1 MTTSLYEII
10 PTTTSRQK
18 VNQQGGRA
26 RDSQRSRLYKAEKVL
41 HTPPQ
46 FETVQQCQD
55 FVNEVM
61 ASRWAAARWKNRI
74 EVRPGYGHRSATA
87 DPVSQIIQLP
97 VWARHH
103 AVILHEMA
111 HCLNTGSRTYAW
123 HGPEFAGLFL
133 SLVHHVM
140 GAESASKLRESFKA
154 NRVRYN
160 LKAIPSSPRF
170 EVVPKAV
177 VAAKRRATETRPLS
191 TDERAT
197 VAALLR
203 RAAKAG
209 QLGAADRK
217 PRIHALATARALESL
232 S

>member
-1 MTTSLYEII
+1 MTTNLLE
-10 PTTTSRQK
+10 TGQTRTVNRQGVRSRD
-18 VNQQGGRA
+18 N
-26 RDSQRSRLYKAEKVL
+26 QRSKLYKAERVL

-61 ASRWAAARWKNRI
+61 ASRWVAARWKNRI

-87 DPVSQIIQLP
+87 DPTSQIIQLP

-111 HCLNTGSRTYAW
+111 HCLNTGSRAYAW

-140 GAESASKLRESFKA
+140 GADAATKLRESFKA

-170 EVVPKAV
+170 EVVPKTV
-177 VAAKRRATETRPLS
+177 IAAKARQRATRPL
-191 TDERAT
+191 TLEERHNL
-197 VAALLR
+197 AALLR

-209 QLGAADRK
+209 QLGPADRK
-217 PRIHALATARALESL
+217 PRIHALSTARLVEGIS
-232 S
+232 